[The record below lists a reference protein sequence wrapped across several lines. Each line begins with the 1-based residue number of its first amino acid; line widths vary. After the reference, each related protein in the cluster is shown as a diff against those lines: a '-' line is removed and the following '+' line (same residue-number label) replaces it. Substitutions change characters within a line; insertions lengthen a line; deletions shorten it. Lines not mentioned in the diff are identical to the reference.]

1 MLVSSSLGSPGSP
14 GSPSSPGYPGSTQS
28 EGIKINAKNNIN
40 VVSYI
45 SDKIPKIKS
54 KESGF
59 PASFSPGLFPSS
71 ITSLNAIKVNYIS
84 SNLEEK
90 MQAALLH
97 LAEDNFNINEDYCLL
112 NYFSNDKI
120 DILINKIQDMVLTK
134 DIAENIPDSMPTEL
148 LESRELKASLKKA
161 RRVDA
166 IALYEKMC
174 IKNPEAFNYLP
185 DEFKTEE
192 LYKTTCKKNG
202 EALEYMPES
211 FISRELCKIAC
222 EQYGWLLKD
231 VPVNLMDEALCKIA
245 CEQNGL
251 ALRHVPES
259 FISRE
264 LCKIAC
270 EQYGWALKE
279 VPRNLIDEALCK
291 IACEQN
297 GTALEYVPEK
307 LRVEPLCKIACE
319 QNGGALEY
327 VPEKLIDKALC
338 KIACEQYG
346 WALKEVPRKLIDKAL
361 CKIAC
366 EQNGGAL
373 EYVPEKLIDKALC
386 KIACEQNGTA
396 LEYVPEKLID
406 KALCKIACEE
416 NGRALEFVPEKF
428 IDEALCTIA
437 CEQNGSALVFV
448 PSRLHAPAFY
458 NKLSSLDL
466 SYLNLVPRNMRL
478 EVFIKNWPLA
488 RTRLRQKDVMKFIVN
503 ELSEKDPGML
513 NRVLLLDKNMQL
525 IFLTDSRISSDKKK
539 QVIEFINKP
548 EMLSSLIPVPPEH
561 LYCKDN
567 PMKWSQYNPFLR
579 ELLHQCYDAY
589 DFQPPE
595 MQAGKRLSAFID
607 QAEYSFAEESDLI
620 DLLSTGTL
628 EITGGRTLKVKV
640 DSQSGEKYY
649 FFKFQRQDELPET
662 LAREGLVYQFMNKDP
677 VGGKMK
683 SALPVC
689 EGFIR
694 LPVGRLPEGIKK
706 FPDKLE
712 VTTKNGSEF
721 VNVFCYSAP
730 EDYSTYAWEEDK
742 NYPDDRFMRPEE
754 GILKACHDI
763 GLLTGIGFIPT
774 STLPAFHDTDTDR
787 RWFFMA
793 PLMENN
799 FIEFNSPGTFVAW
812 NTDATDKPDFG
823 YTGVRDRG
831 DCEFCGEIK
840 SFLQIIDVKKKLH
853 TESVV
858 QRIAMANAICENL
871 LAAVLIRSRLNQS
884 SVYYHYQNPEAIKAT
899 KKFIS
904 DCFYEF
910 IQGYNNESL
919 KPHNVMGIGEEDYE
933 KWLTRAAEETV
944 YWTAAQP
951 DPNQPAIPAFAVGS
965 SVYDHTECYAI
976 HVQHG
981 CLDRELYPDND
992 VYNKSYPTDFINIQN
1007 KLNLGANNCLFPLIS
1022 LARGCIKLCTGIYA
1036 IKQHRAVSSENFDE

>member
-1 MLVSSSLGSPGSP
+1 MPVSSLLGSPGSP
-14 GSPSSPGYPGSTQS
+14 GPAQSVKIAIDTQDS
-28 EGIKINAKNNIN
+28 EGN
-40 VVSYI
+40 VHIRSYI
-45 SDKIPKIKS
+45 SDKFSKKIEEALCFLS
-54 KESGF
+54 RFFSGF
-59 PASFSPGLFPSS
+59 FPSN
-71 ITSLNAIKVNYIS
+71 ITSLKAIKVNSIPY
-84 SNLEEK
+84 NLEEK
-90 MQAALLH
+90 MQVALLH
-97 LAEDNFNINEDYCLL
+97 LAEDTFNINRHFFLI
-112 NYFSNDKI
+112 NYFSHNDVGI
-120 DILINKIQDMVLTK
+120 FADKIQDMVLTK
-134 DIAENIPDSMPTEL
+134 DIVENIPDSTLAKLSEC
-148 LESRELKASLKKA
+148 RELQASLKKA
-161 RRVDA
+161 WKGDV
-166 IALYEKMC
+166 IALYQKIC
-174 IKNPEAFNYLP
+174 IKNPGALNYLP
-185 DEFKTEE
+185 GKFKTEE
-192 LYKTTCKKNG
+192 LYKIVCEKSG
-202 EALEYMPES
+202 RALQYVPES
-211 FISRELCKIAC
+211 FRSSELCKIAC
-222 EQYGWLLKD
+222 EQHGWLLRY
-231 VPVNLMDEALCKIA
+231 VPENIRVEALCKIA
-245 CEQNGL
+245 CEQDG
-251 ALRHVPES
+251 R
-259 FISRE
+259 
-264 LCKIAC
+264 
-270 EQYGWALKE
+270 ALKD
-279 VPRNLIDEALCK
+279 VPK
-291 IACEQN
+291 
-297 GTALEYVPEK
+297 K
-307 LRVEPLCKIACE
+307 F
-319 QNGGALEY
+319 
-327 VPEKLIDKALC
+327 IDKALC
-338 KIACEQYG
+338 KIAC
-346 WALKEVPRKLIDKAL
+346 K
-361 CKIAC
+361 
-366 EQNGGAL
+366 QNGSVL
-373 EYVPEKLIDKALC
+373 ECVPEDLRD
-386 KIACEQNGTA
+386 E
-396 LEYVPEKLID
+396 
-406 KALCKIACEE
+406 ALCKIACEE
-416 NGRALEFVPEKF
+416 NGRALEFVPKKF
-428 IDEALCTIA
+428 IDEALCKIACKQNGSALECAPEGLIDEALCKIACEENGRALEFVPKKFIDEALCKIACEENGWALKYVPEKLIDKALCKIACKQNGSVLKCAPEGLIDEALCKIACEENGRALECVPENLRDEALCKIA
-437 CEQNGSALVFV
+437 CEQNGSALEFV
-448 PSRLHAPAFY
+448 PSGLHAPAFY

-466 SYLNLVPRNMRL
+466 SYLNLVPGDMQL

-488 RTRLRQKDVMKFIVN
+488 RTRLEQKDVMKFILS

-525 IFLTDSRISSDKKK
+525 IFLTDSRISIDKKK

-548 EMLSSLIPVPPEH
+548 EMLSSLILVPPEH

-579 ELLHQCYDAY
+579 ELLHKCYGAY
-589 DFQPPE
+589 GFQPPE

-640 DSQSGEKYY
+640 DTQPGEKYY

-662 LAREGLVYQFMNKDP
+662 LAREGLVYQFLNKDP

-694 LPVGRLPEGIKK
+694 LPVGKLPEEIKK
-706 FPDKLE
+706 FSDKLE
-712 VTTKNGSEF
+712 VTKENGSEF
-721 VNVFCYSAP
+721 INVFCYSAP

-742 NYPDDRFMRPEE
+742 NHPHNRFMRPEA

-774 STLPAFHDTDTDR
+774 STLPAFHDTGTNR

-793 PLMENN
+793 PLTDQNY
-799 FIEFNSPGTFVAW
+799 FIAFNSPGTFGAW
-812 NTDATDKPDFG
+812 NTDATEKPDFG
-823 YTGVRDRG
+823 NTGVRDGG
-831 DCEFCGEIK
+831 DCEFYGEIK
-840 SFLQIIDVKKKLH
+840 IFLQIEGVANNLYP
-853 TESVV
+853 EPVV

-871 LAAVLIRSRLNQS
+871 LAAVLLRSRLNQS

-1036 IKQHRAVSSENFDE
+1036 IKRHRAVSSENFYE